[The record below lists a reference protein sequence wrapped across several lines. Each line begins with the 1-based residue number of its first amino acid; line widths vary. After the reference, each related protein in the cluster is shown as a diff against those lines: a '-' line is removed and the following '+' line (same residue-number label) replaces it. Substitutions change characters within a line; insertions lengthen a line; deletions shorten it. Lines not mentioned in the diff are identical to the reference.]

1 MELFGTTALIVWWW
15 EPATR
20 WFDESY
26 KTLTRTERFDWQREW
41 KCEQNISQAQ
51 EANWLNSMEN
61 PGFDPGACRLQSDRS
76 SDWASPPWYHC
87 ISCSSNKQVSSP
99 TAGIEPAT
107 IWLKGQRSTSWA
119 TEALINARQSVITC
133 SQILVHEM
141 GFEPTHP
148 KMLRPE
154 RTCFDRSATCCALNW
169 WLIHSTVQ
177 HSLTHANLKLTVCV
191 HTVDS
196 FITEPSK
203 NIYLLAP
210 KGYKYGYLSVL
221 SAQNRNRIQQ
231 QAKQS
236 KESKG
241 LKGKVWVETSNQST
255 RIGKGG

>member
-1 MELFGTTALIVWWW
+1 MDHYAFHPLIYGVYARVSLVGTSACVDVVSFTTYIYTWGQNIKRVDRQWQLSPKDWLR
-15 EPATR
+15 R
-20 WFDESY
+20 WN
-26 KTLTRTERFDWQREW
+26 
-41 KCEQNISQAQ
+41 CEQNA
-51 EANWLNSMEN
+51 LTDTHTFPLRSMQN

-177 HSLTHANLKLTVCV
+177 HSLTKKVNKAKKINLIVKNTANFTKSMGQYQNLKLFSHNC
-191 HTVDS
+191 
-196 FITEPSK
+196 PS
-203 NIYLLAP
+203 L
-210 KGYKYGYLSVL
+210 
-221 SAQNRNRIQQ
+221 Q
-231 QAKQS
+231 
-236 KESKG
+236 
-241 LKGKVWVETSNQST
+241 
-255 RIGKGG
+255 